1 LAYKIGELKILELRK
16 RAEDKL
22 GADFDIRS
30 FHDEVLGAG
39 GIPLNILEDRIDAW
53 IEKQLLAQ

>member
-53 IEKQLLAQ
+53 IKRQQSK